1 MGGSLED
8 GAQTL
13 VWLDRSL
20 KRAAKAM
27 TRSRQAVLL
36 SFATLGCV
44 LLLPVGMVGAVAS
57 PIVFEDPYNLE
68 KPIAWIAFILA
79 LSLWIVC
86 IAAPYGAWVAFAKRR
101 QPLQWIAI
109 GAPFVWFAA
118 TAVSLMLAKV

>member
-1 MGGSLED
+1 M
-8 GAQTL
+8 
-13 VWLDRSL
+13 
-20 KRAAKAM
+20 
-27 TRSRQAVLL
+27 LL